1 MEIKQLSVNL
11 SYGRKIFRGKK
22 VSFSLSLSLSL
33 SNPWL
38 MNGIQFCKYLS
49 LKEEFLGFDGINI
62 NFLHSHI
69 DTNHPVAHGIRTK

>member
-1 MEIKQLSVNL
+1 
-11 SYGRKIFRGKK
+11 
-22 VSFSLSLSLSL
+22 
-33 SNPWL
+33 